1 MLLARGHTENQ
12 KRLGLSGPCEAI
24 VEAMQKFPL
33 DQEIQE
39 QVGLS
44 FILSIPC
51 CGCVK
56 ILLFFLP
63 YAP

>member
-12 KRLGLSGPCEAI
+12 KRLGLSGSCEAI

-39 QVGLS
+39 QFGLS
-44 FILSIPC
+44 FLSIPC
-51 CGCVK
+51 CGYVK
-56 ILLFFLP
+56 IFFFFLP